1 MKRFGLAV
9 KLLLILSVWPG
20 ISGCP
25 SSSGTQAQ
33 VVKENEYRKLLDQQ
47 KQKAEAKEEQEL
59 LKKMPEMKAG
69 DYERLGDTYLKNGDF
84 DFAFIQYNRALNL
97 EPKSIRIRYKMAGLF
112 LTKGLADD
120 AQAGFLSIIEEQPD
134 FAPAYDGMG
143 RVYFIKGDLEK
154 AEASF
159 NKALQLDPQL
169 WQSHNYL
176 GIIKD
181 KQKKYDQAIFQ
192 YREAIA
198 LRPDIGLLYNNLG
211 MSYLLQGDYEKAVNA
226 FNEALDKGETDPKII
241 NNLALALVK
250 LKRYDD
256 ALIVFK
262 LIDTESAAYFKIGNI
277 YLEEK
282 NYAKA
287 EESFEKA
294 IEMNPRYD
302 AKAVQ
307 KLKLAKKY
315 LTETG
320 SSKK

>member
-1 MKRFGLAV
+1 MKRFGNAV
-9 KLLLILSVWPG
+9 KLLIVLGLWPG
-20 ISGCP
+20 LIGCP
-25 SSSGTQAQ
+25 SSDTQSQIA
-33 VVKENEYRKLLDQQ
+33 KESEYRKLLDQQ
-47 KQKAEAKEEQEL
+47 KQKREIKEDQEL
-59 LKKMPEMKAG
+59 LKNLPKMKAG
-69 DYERLGDTYLKNGDF
+69 DYEHLGDTYLKNGDL

-120 AQAGFLSIIEEQPD
+120 AQAGFLSIIEEHPD

-143 RVYFIKGDLEK
+143 RVYFIKEDLEK
-154 AEASF
+154 AEISF
-159 NKALQLDPQL
+159 NKALQLDPKL

-181 KQKKYDQAIFQ
+181 KQKKYDQAVSQ
-192 YREAIA
+192 YSEAIA

-211 MSYLLQGDYEKAVNA
+211 MSYLLQGDYERAVKA

-241 NNLALALVK
+241 NNLALTLVK

-256 ALIVFK
+256 ALTVFK
-262 LIDTESAAYFKIGNI
+262 LVDSESSAYFKIGNI
-277 YLEEK
+277 YMEEK

-287 EESFEKA
+287 AESFEKA
-294 IEMNPRYD
+294 VELNPKYD

-307 KLKLAKKY
+307 RLKLAKKY
-315 LTETG
+315 LSESG
-320 SSKK
+320 SSRK